1 MKAWRSHACGAL
13 RPEHAGQTVRLAG
26 WVQRRR
32 DLGGLIFLDL
42 RDREGVVQVVI
53 NPAEPEAQSSALVAE
68 GVRAEY
74 VVRVEGVVAH
84 RPDGTSNPRLATG
97 EIEVRA
103 RALEV
108 LSPSLTPPFSPGDE
122 VEVDEALRLKY
133 RFLDLR
139 RPRMYRNLLLRHRA
153 GMAVRE
159 SLDRLGFLDVETPM
173 LIRSTP
179 EGARDF
185 LVPSRLQPGRFYA
198 LPQSPQLFKQLLMV
212 AGIDRYFQIVR
223 CFRDEDLRA
232 DRQPEFTQIDI
243 EMSFVDQDD
252 VLAVTEAMVADV
264 VHRVLGV
271 EIPRPFPR
279 VSYAEA
285 MRRYGSDKPDLRVDL
300 EIADLTDLAASSGAE
315 RFQQAAAAGGVLRAL
330 RVPGRASASRRE
342 LDDLTAAAVA
352 AGAGGLASLAF
363 EAGGPKG
370 PLARRLTAGA
380 AAEIARRT
388 GAREGD
394 LVLLVAGP
402 EASTAQALGRLR
414 LVVADR
420 FGLRSDNGALRFVW
434 VTAFPLLEFSDQE
447 NRWTAV
453 HHPFTA
459 PMDEDRPLLESAPGR
474 VRAKAHDLV
483 LNGVELGGG
492 SIRIHERPLQEQVF
506 KLLGITPEQA
516 QSRFGFLLDALQYGA
531 PPHGG
536 IALGLDRFVMLL
548 AGEPTI
554 REVIAFPKTASAVD
568 LMTGAPAVVD
578 PAVLR
583 EVHVAIVAEQGSR
596 GP

>member
-1 MKAWRSHACGAL
+1 MTAWRSHACGAL
-13 RPEHAGQTVRLAG
+13 RPEHVGQTVRLAG

-42 RDREGVVQVVI
+42 RDRDGLVQVVI
-53 NPAEPEAQSSALVAE
+53 NPAEPEAQPSV
-68 GVRAEY
+68 GVGQEVRTEY
-74 VVRVEGVVAH
+74 VVRVDGVVTR
-84 RPDGTSNPRLATG
+84 RPEGTANPRLGTG
-97 EIEVRA
+97 EVEVRA
-103 RALEV
+103 RVLEI

-139 RPRMYRNLLLRHRA
+139 RPRMYRNLVLRHRA
-153 GMAVRE
+153 SMAVRE

-252 VLAVTEAMVADV
+252 VLAVTEAMVAEV
-264 VHRVLGV
+264 VHRVLGA

-279 VSYAEA
+279 VSYADA
-285 MRRYGSDKPDLRVDL
+285 MLRYGSDKPDLRVDL

-315 RFQQAAAAGGVLRAL
+315 RFQQAAAEGGVLRAL
-330 RVPGRASASRRE
+330 RVPGRASSSRRE
-342 LDDLTAAAVA
+342 LDGLTAVAVA
-352 AGAGGLASLAF
+352 AGAGGLASLVF

-380 AAEIARRT
+380 AGEIARRT
-388 GAREGD
+388 GARDGD

-402 EASTAQALGRLR
+402 EAPTAQAMGRLR
-414 LVVADR
+414 LEVADR
-420 FGLRSDNGALRFVW
+420 FGLRSTNGLLRFVW
-434 VTAFPLLEFSDQE
+434 VTAFPLLEFSPQE
-447 NRWTAV
+447 GRWTAV

-459 PMDEDRPLLESAPGR
+459 PVDEDRPLLGRAPGR

-506 KLLGITPEQA
+506 NLLGITPEQA

-554 REVIAFPKTASAVD
+554 REVIAFPKTASAAD
-568 LMTGAPAVVD
+568 LMTGALAAVD
-578 PAVLR
+578 PTLLR
-583 EVHVAIVAEQGSR
+583 EVHIAITSE
-596 GP
+596 